1 VFGAENC
8 ALSLCFV
15 VDGWFGGWAI
25 FQQCHAVIY
34 ANQCCKKKGI
44 NMSTF
49 SGVFEMWAMVFKFE
63 HKKLSFIMLTATYGG
78 ALMIVAIF
86 VLTLWGQSKGC
97 VFPINDRTMR

>member
-1 VFGAENC
+1 
-8 ALSLCFV
+8 
-15 VDGWFGGWAI
+15 
-25 FQQCHAVIY
+25 
-34 ANQCCKKKGI
+34 
-44 NMSTF
+44 
-49 SGVFEMWAMVFKFE
+49 MWAMVFKFE

>member
-1 VFGAENC
+1 MCSMIQFFRIFLFVFCGLLMA
-8 ALSLCFV
+8 V
-15 VDGWFGGWAI
+15 
-25 FQQCHAVIY
+25 AVIY

-49 SGVFEMWAMVFKFE
+49 SGVFEMWTMVFKFE

-86 VLTLWGQSKGC
+86 VLTLWGQSKGY